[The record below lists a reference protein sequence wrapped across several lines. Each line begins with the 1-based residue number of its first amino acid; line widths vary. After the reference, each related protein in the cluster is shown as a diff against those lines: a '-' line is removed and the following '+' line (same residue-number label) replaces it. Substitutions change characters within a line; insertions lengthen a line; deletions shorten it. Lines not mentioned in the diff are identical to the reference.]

1 MAQVQPLVDAI
12 AKVAKHER
20 RNDFV
25 VRPGEA
31 RSQLETALKAVLPDL
46 LDELVLSLPTYADN
60 AAALTGGLVAG
71 QLYKTAGGA
80 VNVVV

>member
-12 AKVAKHER
+12 AKVANHER

-31 RSQLETALKAVLPDL
+31 RTQLETALKAVLPDL
-46 LDELVLSLPTYADN
+46 LDELILVLPVYADN
-60 AAALTGGLVAG
+60 AAATAGGLVVG
-71 QLYKTAGGA
+71 QLYRTSLGA
-80 VNVVV
+80 VNVRV